1 MKYISS
7 LLLLVIGLQMSAQ
20 KSMSLQEA
28 QAYAMRNSY
37 LVKTS
42 RLEVEKAQKQ
52 LWEITA
58 IGLPQVNGQ
67 LDYQYSPQLP
77 QQPIP
82 AEFFG
87 GEPGTFQT
95 VAFGV
100 ANSAIAS
107 LQLNQLLFDGT
118 YLLARQGSVLLKEI
132 RKDELEKSQVEIRDQ
147 VARAYYNV
155 KLADEAEKILEDNL
169 QSLSQNL
176 TEIRALYNAGFVEE
190 QDADQLEYLV
200 NGLSLELENTR
211 RSRAVAEKF
220 FKFTIGMP
228 LDSSVQLNQGLEE
241 LYVQNV
247 DGQLVAAQAFNVE
260 NNIDYQLITNQ
271 EVGAQLQLKRQKWEY
286 APKVNGFLSHS
297 QSNYNDDN
305 FNVFDYNSYWIPAT
319 VMGFSV
325 SLPIFSSW
333 QRPMRVQ
340 QAQIELDEVRIA
352 KEQARES
359 LFLEYEQAKSDFLY
373 ATDRLKN
380 EMRNREITKSIR
392 DKTLV
397 KYREGVAS
405 SLDVTQTQNQYLG
418 TERDFLSAVLN
429 LLNAKSRLDK
439 VLGNYNNL

>member
-20 KSMSLQEA
+20 RSMSLQEA

-155 KLADEAEKILEDNL
+155 KLADEAGNILEDNL

>member
-1 MKYISS
+1 
-7 LLLLVIGLQMSAQ
+7 
-20 KSMSLQEA
+20 
-28 QAYAMRNSY
+28 
-37 LVKTS
+37 
-42 RLEVEKAQKQ
+42 
-52 LWEITA
+52 
-58 IGLPQVNGQ
+58 
-67 LDYQYSPQLP
+67 
-77 QQPIP
+77 
-82 AEFFG
+82 
-87 GEPGTFQT
+87 
-95 VAFGV
+95 
-100 ANSAIAS
+100 
-107 LQLNQLLFDGT
+107 
-118 YLLARQGSVLLKEI
+118 
-132 RKDELEKSQVEIRDQ
+132 
-147 VARAYYNV
+147 
-155 KLADEAEKILEDNL
+155 
-169 QSLSQNL
+169 
-176 TEIRALYNAGFVEE
+176 
-190 QDADQLEYLV
+190 
-200 NGLSLELENTR
+200 
-211 RSRAVAEKF
+211 
-220 FKFTIGMP
+220 
-228 LDSSVQLNQGLEE
+228 VQLNQGLEE

>member
-1 MKYISS
+1 
-7 LLLLVIGLQMSAQ
+7 MSAQ
-20 KSMSLQEA
+20 RSMSLQEA

-155 KLADEAEKILEDNL
+155 KLADEAGNILEDNL

>member
-20 KSMSLQEA
+20 RSMSLQEA

-107 LQLNQLLFDGT
+107 VQLNQLLFDGT

>member
-20 KSMSLQEA
+20 RSMSLQEA

-147 VARAYYNV
+147 VARTYYNV

-359 LFLEYEQAKSDFLY
+359 LFLEYEKAKSDFLY

>member
-20 KSMSLQEA
+20 RSMSLQEA

>member
-1 MKYISS
+1 
-7 LLLLVIGLQMSAQ
+7 
-20 KSMSLQEA
+20 MSLQEA

>member
-1 MKYISS
+1 MKSISS
-7 LLLLVIGLQMSAQ
+7 LFLLLLSLSLSAQ
-20 KSMSLQEA
+20 RSMSLQQA

-42 RLEVEKAQKQ
+42 MLEVEKAQKQ

-100 ANSAIAS
+100 AHSSIAS

-147 VARAYYNV
+147 VARSYYNV

-211 RSRAVAEKF
+211 RSRGVAEKF

-247 DGQLVAAQAFNVE
+247 DGQLVADQAFNVE

-359 LFLEYEQAKSDFLY
+359 LYLEYEQAKSDFLY
-373 ATDRLKN
+373 AADRLKN